1 MPHFQPFRAVFTA
14 AILTLPLLAQ
24 AGGAAAV
31 TVTAAAAA
39 AASDSGLPN
48 AGNSYGAT
56 GYLFVDGVG
65 YSGGKMVYCPASVG
79 FVKAASWF
87 RSKNTI
93 VKGDCQYKDGT
104 LPAVSSQ
111 DFIDEVLGKGVAT
124 VVSVAPVFVQYGRPL
139 GVIYYRDNGNGT
151 VVDSRPRQTEI
162 YE

>member
-1 MPHFQPFRAVFTA
+1 MSHLQPFRAALTA
-14 AILTLPLLAQ
+14 AILTMPLLAQ

-39 AASDSGLPN
+39 ASSDAGLPN
-48 AGNSYGAT
+48 ASNSYGAT

-65 YSGGKMVYCPASVG
+65 YSGGQMVYCPASVG
-79 FVKAASWF
+79 FVKPASWS
-87 RSKNTI
+87 RSMNMI

-111 DFIDEVLGKGVAT
+111 DYIDEVLGKGVAT
-124 VVSVAPVFVQYGRPL
+124 VVSVAPVFVRYGRPL

-151 VVDSRPRQTEI
+151 EVNSRPRPTEV